1 MRTPDAASTSSDAPH
16 AEQNLASS
24 GFARPHDTQVTTCE
38 GCRYETCRCKTR
50 DVSGVGVQ
58 CLDHRHHQVD
68 WRERL
73 GARRA
78 RWAGLPSLREAIV
91 EVEASLGGELRVAS
105 APGKGTGVEG
115 YMLVNQPAVLQKLPS
130 GPPLS

>member
-1 MRTPDAASTSSDAPH
+1 LRTPDAASTSSDAPH

-50 DVSGVGVQ
+50 VRLRERPRYDN
-58 CLDHRHHQVD
+58 RHHQVD

-78 RWAGLPSLREAIV
+78 RWAGLPNLREAV
-91 EVEASLGGELRVAS
+91 VVVEASLGGELRVAS

-115 YMLVNQPAVLQKLPS
+115 YMPVNQPAVLQQLPS
-130 GPPLS
+130 GPPWS

>member
-1 MRTPDAASTSSDAPH
+1 MVTVLRTPDAASTLSGAPH

-50 DVSGVGVQ
+50 VRLREQPRYDN
-58 CLDHRHHQVD
+58 RHHQVD

-78 RWAGLPSLREAIV
+78 RWAGLPNLREAIV
-91 EVEASLGGELRVAS
+91 EVEASLGESCA
-105 APGKGTGVEG
+105 
-115 YMLVNQPAVLQKLPS
+115 
-130 GPPLS
+130 